1 MSHILGIKFRD
12 HGQVYY
18 FESGPFVVA
27 LGDDVLVQT
36 EQGLGMGHVVA
47 VRDELPEDAHEGE
60 LKPIFRL
67 PTDED
72 RDTKRENDQ
81 LGREAHAWCRKCIET
96 RNLDMKL
103 VDVEVLHDRSKIV
116 FYFTAPG
123 RVDFRELVKDLVKA
137 YHTRIEL
144 RQIGVRHETQML
156 GAIGNCGQ
164 ICCCRRFMR
173 KFAPVTIKMA
183 KEQNLFL
190 NPTKISGICGRL
202 LCCLSFE
209 QENYEQ
215 FQKKCPRVGKKFS
228 TSLGM
233 VKVLRTNL
241 FRETIS
247 VLDEAGDE
255 HELTVEEWTQA
266 LENRPAPVE
275 PGAEAAETAKAE
287 TPRPEPRRAE
297 AGRPPRGE
305 GGRGE
310 GRRDA
315 RREGGSSGERRD
327 SRRDGGRDSGRDGGR
342 DSGRDSGRDG
352 GREQNRDSGRDHG
365 RDGGREGGREPRREP
380 ERRRDAAPAASE
392 TDAQAHEAGGQPR
405 EPQPRDGLP
414 RDGQSRDGQ
423 PREPQGR
430 DGASRSSRRSRRSG
444 RRPGRPTGPGGPSAP
459 GGDGAPEAQQNPRQR
474 SRRPE
479 GRPDGRQGGKPSR
492 EPESGS

>member
-27 LGDDVLVQT
+27 MGDDVLVQT
-36 EQGLGMGHVVA
+36 EQGLGMGRVVV
-47 VRDELPEDAHEGE
+47 VRDDPPEAATEQE
-60 LKPIFRL
+60 LKPIFRM
-67 PTDED
+67 PTQED
-72 RDTKRENDQ
+72 IDARRENDQ
-81 LGREAHAWCRKCIET
+81 LGREAHTLCRRCIET
-96 RNLDMKL
+96 RNLEMKL

-215 FQKKCPRVGKKFS
+215 FQRKCPRVGKKFA
-228 TSLGM
+228 TAFGM
-233 VKVLRTNL
+233 AKVLRTNL
-241 FRETIS
+241 FRETVT

-255 HELTVEEWTQA
+255 REMTVEEWTQA
-266 LENRPAPVE
+266 VENRPVAPEGVIEAPDGSRPDAPRSEPVRVE
-275 PGAEAAETAKAE
+275 PARPEARTPS
-287 TPRPEPRRAE
+287 PRPES
-297 AGRPPRGE
+297 GRSAPRGE
-305 GGRGE
+305 SRRGANRDQGRDPARDQGREPGREHGRDPARDTERRRGREQGPPAASGPAAVPGAPDSAVAAVPSAAPGKDAASAGPNQPAGE
-310 GRRDA
+310 GR
-315 RREGGSSGERRD
+315 EG
-327 SRRDGGRDSGRDGGR
+327 
-342 DSGRDSGRDG
+342 
-352 GREQNRDSGRDHG
+352 
-365 RDGGREGGREPRREP
+365 
-380 ERRRDAAPAASE
+380 
-392 TDAQAHEAGGQPR
+392 AG
-405 EPQPRDGLP
+405 
-414 RDGQSRDGQ
+414 
-423 PREPQGR
+423 
-430 DGASRSSRRSRRSG
+430 RSSRRG
-444 RRPGRPTGPGGPSAP
+444 RRPGRRPPRPGGEAAP
-459 GGDGAPEAQQNPRQR
+459 DQQQHNR
-474 SRRPE
+474 SRPK
-479 GRPDGRQGGKPSR
+479 RPDARQGGKPSR